1 MTQAVSE
8 PDMGGVVVTGAARG
22 IGLEIARHS
31 AAAGYG
37 VVIADLDAD
46 AGRRAAASIT
56 EAGSNAI
63 FCMVDVAERESV
75 KAAIAACEG
84 AFGFLHAIVNNAGFN
99 KPQPFLETTEDNWSR
114 IMQVNGLGVLIG
126 IQEAAKAMIARGT
139 RGKII
144 STASMAGRAGFGD
157 FAPYCASKAA
167 VISLTQAAA
176 RTLAPHGITA
186 NAFAPGVVETE
197 LWVTLDKDLME
208 MGASSTP
215 GEALRNFA
223 AGIPLGR
230 TSTPE
235 DIVGTVVFLLSPAS
249 DYMTGQCLMIDGGM
263 IMQ

>member
-1 MTQAVSE
+1 MNETA
-8 PDMGGVVVTGAARG
+8 MGGVVVTGSARG
-22 IGLEIARHS
+22 IGYEIACRA

-37 VVIADLDAD
+37 VVIADLDRAGGERAAD
-46 AGRRAAASIT
+46 SIGKAGGRAIFAEVDVTRRASVQAA
-56 EAGSNAI
+56 
-63 FCMVDVAERESV
+63 V
-75 KAAIAACEG
+75 AACETR
-84 AFGFLHAIVNNAGFN
+84 FGFLHAIVNNAGFN
-99 KPQPFLETTEDNWSR
+99 RPQPFLETTEENWR
-114 IMQVNGLGVLIG
+114 QVMEVNALGVMIG
-126 IQEAAKAMIARGT
+126 IQEAAKAMIAAGRK
-139 RGKII
+139 GKII

-208 MGASSTP
+208 MGASSAP

-230 TSTPE
+230 TSTPA
-235 DIVGTVVFLLSPAS
+235 DVAGTVEFLLSPAS